1 MNKSVPEIS
10 YERNLNHNYM
20 ILKSYDFLGEL
31 HENQSDFRKR
41 MILENNI
48 EGLLPIRQRNNNGEV
63 CYSYEINS
71 MQSID
76 RLYAKKEIGCEEL
89 KHILMACVRLFERLE
104 EYLLDGSQVILKP
117 EFIYMNIDTNRFYF
131 VCYPEYE
138 GDVREEF
145 GEFVDMLLTKID
157 HTDNNAVMLGYKVYR
172 CTKNPNFVI
181 GEIAHIIE
189 ATMPKCEEVII
200 PQWQGEFGFCGN
212 EIGNA
217 NNDEMYNHTAK
228 KDKKT
233 TKIRGEKSGIS
244 FGKAREKKSDC
255 LSGGKVDG
263 KVDGKVNGRVI
274 CLVIAAVS
282 IGIIAAAKVTGLE
295 GVIADV
301 ELYLYGIIAMSLV
314 GVGIFAVRDSKKKK
328 LEKEKKALGVPCED
342 GFGAFVPN
350 NVVPSNIVSS
360 NIISGNIV
368 PNNIAHKNIVSS
380 NIASNNVAQNN
391 IVHGNI
397 APNNIVPNNIVANNV
412 AHKNIVPNNIVS
424 NNIAS
429 NIIYKQSGKVNE
441 KPQGTTCLKSTSLEE
456 RVLIGRVNGKEVTI
470 PLTNFPTTLGKQP
483 GISDIILDD
492 NAVSKMHAKFEE
504 HEGRIYISDLNSTN
518 GTIRNGAMLDINS
531 PVVLEVGD
539 RLRFGRSCFTYC

>member
-104 EYLLDGSQVILKP
+104 EYLLDGSQIILKP